1 VRLLRTLA
9 CLREI
14 LAAGGAAVYLGLPSV
29 QRAGGGTGRVMD
41 TIGRFIATLHNLLGH
56 DKAAAAMG
64 VPAGDKRQCLICQ
77 YEQYPGPGDPACD
90 ASGIPVDHAQQR
102 ELKRQ
107 AVIRALAPRPH
118 D

>member
-1 VRLLRTLA
+1 
-9 CLREI
+9 
-14 LAAGGAAVYLGLPSV
+14 
-29 QRAGGGTGRVMD
+29 MD
-41 TIGRFIATLHNLLGH
+41 TIGWFIATLHNLLGH

-77 YEQYPGPGDPACD
+77 YEQRPDD
-90 ASGIPVDHAQQR
+90 
-102 ELKRQ
+102 LKRQ